1 MPRNCSGR
9 SGTLGSAEKGETIVT
24 ASDGDTSVPDYTM
37 GYSEDYTQFLSN
49 ERALYAIAFLE
60 PQLSAGLRLL
70 DLRSGPGHVTAALA
84 QRVAPGETIGI
95 DINPS
100 QLEAAQALA
109 SGQAGANLSFE
120 LADAAR
126 LPFADGSFDVVSCCD
141 LLAYQPQPAVVL
153 AEAHRVLKPG
163 GLIYCRE
170 MIIESSFVHPDTPE
184 LARGWEI
191 FADLLEADDGHPQ
204 IGKQLIRHL
213 ADRGYRDLC
222 LSLTFETYA
231 ENSSVERFHRLV
243 ANWFRSSEI
252 TVSVLQYQAGYA
264 GELEQFDEALER
276 WRRTPGAYA
285 AIAFGQ
291 ATARK

>member
-1 MPRNCSGR
+1 
-9 SGTLGSAEKGETIVT
+9 
-24 ASDGDTSVPDYTM
+24 M
-37 GYSEDYTQFLSN
+37 GYSEDYVQFLST
-49 ERALYAIAFLE
+49 ERAQHAIAFLE
-60 PQLSAGLRLL
+60 PQLSPGLRLL
-70 DLRSGPGHVTAALA
+70 DLGSGPGHVTVALA
-84 QRVAPGETIGI
+84 QMVTPGETIGI

-100 QLEAAQALA
+100 QLDAARALA
-109 SGQAGANLSFE
+109 SEQAVANLSFE

-141 LLAYQPQPAVVL
+141 ILAYQPEPAVVL

-170 MIIESSFVHPDTPE
+170 MIIESSFVYPDTPE

-204 IGKQLIRHL
+204 IGKHLMWHL
-213 ADRGYRDLC
+213 ADRRYRDLR

-243 ANWFRSSEI
+243 AGWFRSSEI
-252 TVSVLQYQAGYA
+252 MQPVLQYQAGSLR
-264 GELEQFDEALER
+264 ELKQLDEALVS